1 MTSVDFVRK
10 FGILF
15 LFLFFVIV
23 SISSV
28 SAIQVDNSS
37 TIVETIKNN
46 PDESVFELDGTYNSG
61 SHDGSTNINRNITIR
76 GSGSEN
82 KAIIKVSN
90 TNRLFR
96 IGDGSCNF
104 NLENLIFENNGNLSN
119 QLIAATYQGNG
130 AATIKITNCTFINF
144 TNTDSRYGVIYG
156 VNTNTFIMDGIVFK
170 SDFEN
175 AACAIKI
182 NSMASISNSEFIGY
196 GISLS
201 GDYDPSITKIDNC
214 TFKNYKNGTLSGNA
228 ALSISG
234 NGQLMYSF
242 TPVIISNC
250 IFENNTVDIIVNHG
264 TGDPERVNIL
274 ITGCSFIDNGVV
286 LNNPSNIN
294 YNFSYCRFMN
304 NTAVISA
311 VVGNFTLDYNWW
323 GSNTLPE
330 EVAIFVNNYFVVSFA
345 NSTSFVFGE
354 NLTFNYLLRLND
366 SSDFDVGLLPEF
378 YGEFSDTNVNNGS
391 VLFSDDTFS
400 FTGLMDKSNYNM
412 TFIMDNE
419 IISFVYVFVPNYTDL
434 ESSIS
439 LIEAALV
446 NLNESE
452 YSADSWAILLDTIAL
467 AKLMVNGSTPVNSQD
482 DIDAQILAL
491 TDAVRGLTLN
501 YSVLLDLIVST
512 DGLKESDYTADS
524 WDKLQTAI
532 ANATAMY
539 EGNTADSY
547 ADVIAQRN
555 ALQSAINNLVE
566 IPSTPVNVATTF
578 TMANHV
584 GTYGKVVQLRATL
597 KDVQGHAVSGHTV
610 TFYVNG
616 KVVGKGVTDSAG
628 LATCNYKVSSTGTLS
643 LRASFSGQDSYLA
656 SLKEAKLTVS
666 KISVLK
672 VKNIKSVKKR
682 TVTLKTILAN
692 LGPDKTGKFRIT
704 YKLAKGFTYKKPK
717 VSIGK
722 LSYNKKTRTLTWT
735 VNPLK
740 VHKSK
745 SATLIWTMK
754 AKKGKYTI
762 APKVSK
768 VSNMKVT
775 SNNVLKSFRVK

>member
-1 MTSVDFVRK
+1 MTSVDFFRK
-10 FGILF
+10 FGVLF

-37 TIVETIKNN
+37 TIIGTISDN

-61 SHDGSTNINRNITIR
+61 SHNGDVNINRNITIR
-76 GSGSEN
+76 GSSSEK
-82 KAIIKVSN
+82 KATIKVSN

-96 IGDGSCNF
+96 IGGGSCNLT
-104 NLENLIFENNGNLSN
+104 LENLIFEDNGNLSN
-119 QLIAATYQGNG
+119 QLITATSNG
-130 AATIKITNCTFINF
+130 GSAIVKITNCTFINF
-144 TNTDSRYGVIYG
+144 TNTDYRYGVIYG
-156 VNTNTFIMDGIVFK
+156 VKDNSFIMSGIVFK

-175 AACAIKI
+175 AFCAIKI
-182 NSMASISNSEFIGY
+182 NSMASINNSEFIGY
-196 GISLS
+196 GINLS
-201 GDYDPSITKIDNC
+201 GNYDPSITKIDNC
-214 TFKNYKNGTLSGNA
+214 TFKNHKNGTLSGA

-234 NGQLMYSF
+234 NGQLTYSA

-274 ITGCSFIDNGVV
+274 ITGCSFIGNGVV

-354 NLTFNYLLRLND
+354 NLTFNYLLCLND

-378 YGEFSDTNVNNGS
+378 YGEFSDTNGNNGS

-400 FTGLMDKSNYNM
+400 FTGLMDESNYNM
-412 TFIMDNE
+412 NFIMDNE
-419 IISFVYVFVPNYTDL
+419 IIPFVYVFVPNYTDL

-439 LIEAALV
+439 LTEDALV

-452 YSADSWAILLDTIAL
+452 YSADSWARLLDTIAL
-467 AKLMVNGSTPVNSQD
+467 AKLMVNGTTPVNSQD

-524 WDKLQTAI
+524 WDKLQIAI
-532 ANATAMY
+532 AIATAMY

-547 ADVIAQRN
+547 ADVIVQRN

-566 IPSTPVNVATTF
+566 IPSIPVNVATTV
-578 TMANHV
+578 TMTNHV

-616 KVVGKGVTDSAG
+616 KVVGKGVTNSVG
-628 LATCNYKVSSTGTLS
+628 LATCNYKVGSTGTFS
-643 LRASFSGQDSYLA
+643 IRASFAGQDSYLA
-656 SLKEAKLTVS
+656 SLKEANLTVS
-666 KISVLK
+666 KLSVLK

-717 VSIGK
+717 ASIGK

-745 SATLIWTMK
+745 SATLTWTMK

-768 VSNMKVT
+768 ASNMKVT